1 MSDQNFGDS
10 KLINLTKLKNE
21 VRKKI
26 SNDPAHDFEHVM
38 RVYKNAE
45 KLAKKENANTK
56 LVLCAVLLH
65 DIVSFPKP
73 EKLSK
78 KSSISS
84 AIKAEKILKKY
95 NLSKTEIKI
104 VTGAIR
110 DHSFSQNKTPK
121 TLEGKILQD
130 ADRLDAIGAI
140 GIARAFAVAGAE
152 GRTFYNESDPF
163 CSRRKRVR
171 KAAGTVGIKIFIIK
185 NAIRPGYGSAPSSGN
200 GPNTCH
206 QNTKPATS
214 HAMSMANEPICDVI
228 RPSTTVGRWLASKTA
243 LKTANATSG
252 RLRKRA
258 MLLAHEGLIMRR
270 SALGGVPAIK
280 RGGATSV
287 NKRYCAV
294 WALSR

>member
-1 MSDQNFGDS
+1 LSDQNFGDS

-65 DIVSFPKP
+65 DIVSFPKS

-163 CSRRKRVR
+163 CSRRKPNDQ
-171 KAAGTVGIKIFIIK
+171 KWTVDHFYKK
-185 NAIRPGYGSAPSSGN
+185 LLKLEKLM
-200 GPNTCH
+200 
-206 QNTKPATS
+206 NTKSAKIEAKRRTKILENYLS
-214 HAMSMANEPICDVI
+214 E
-228 RPSTTVGRWLASKTA
+228 
-243 LKTANATSG
+243 LKKDLFFT
-252 RLRKRA
+252 
-258 MLLAHEGLIMRR
+258 I
-270 SALGGVPAIK
+270 
-280 RGGATSV
+280 
-287 NKRYCAV
+287 
-294 WALSR
+294 